1 MAQHPFDV
9 AHAEAP
15 LGYTLSLLLVG
26 SERETRAMRDALER
40 EDILSML
47 TLEPANTPEALEQAL
62 ERPWALVL
70 VGSELPGMGW
80 EDVQATWVKRGRET
94 AFVVSAPTWSADTL
108 AAVMRAGARDYVCE
122 DRYGHLPFVVARELR
137 LHAERAQHQMTGVE
151 LKRTNYLLSNII
163 DALPFVLFVKDAETR
178 RLVVV
183 NKTFADAFKV
193 TKEWL
198 LGKLDHDY
206 FPKEQA
212 DSFIAID
219 TEILETR
226 KMKTFEEVARAGG
239 VDRIF
244 ATRKIPLLDDQ
255 GVARFVMGV
264 TEDISDRKQN
274 EAALRASRDE
284 LEAANK
290 QLAASL
296 EEIKKTRAVSARSLA
311 SYQQRALQME
321 IIRQQNED
329 LDRLAQELSVA
340 KRNEEER
347 AREAEGAVRL
357 KSEFLA
363 NFSHEIRTPLNGII
377 GYCDLLMREEGS
389 RLTPHGRRDLNVVK
403 TNAKTLLAL
412 INDILDL
419 SKIEAGRVEVVT
431 EPVDVQELA
440 DECMATVKEYLKG
453 KDVALT
459 VNVDTEAK
467 EIRTDALKLRQIM
480 LNLLSNAAKF
490 TDTGEVALTVVPAGG
505 GELLMTVEDTG
516 VGIPS
521 DQLPFIF
528 EKFRQVDGTTTR
540 KVGGTGLGLAI
551 VRELTRVLGGTVDV
565 KSTLGRGSTFTVRL
579 PDVLATTV
587 GADSPHAT
595 ERLVPFHDV
604 AQKLAPMARP
614 GSTVMV
620 VDDDVLIQQLVTG
633 QLEPA
638 GFRVVTAND
647 GIAAMKLAR
656 EVKPQAI
663 LLDIHLP
670 RMDGWSVLS
679 QLKSDPA
686 LAAIPVILVSV
697 EEQRARGFSLGAC
710 EYLVKPVE
718 PERLVD
724 VVQKSLA
731 SAGASAA
738 TGDVLVVDDDA
749 ATRELVSR
757 NLRRAGFSTNEARNG
772 EDALLKARV
781 SPPSLVVLDL
791 MMPNLDGFEVLRRL
805 RAEKLSVPVVVLT
818 GKTLSKEEET
828 LLRDGFA
835 GFVRKGGHALEDV
848 IAQAKGL
855 LMSQRAASAGKL
867 PRVLYVEDSEQ
878 NRDIVRRYL
887 GGLYDLIEAEDGE
900 QGLERARNDAPDLIL
915 MDLSLPRLDGWEVTR
930 RLRALPDGQNVPVIA
945 VTAHAGREYQDKAQ
959 AAGCTAYMTKPLDR
973 DQLIETIRQYLGRS
987 HG

>member
-1 MAQHPFDV
+1 MPNSDTSDNASV
-9 AHAEAP
+9 
-15 LGYTLSLLLVG
+15 LLVA
-26 SERETRAMRDALER
+26 SERECQRVESALASAGVGVKTERATTAAEVEAALSKTWS
-40 EDILSML
+40 L
-47 TLEPANTPEALEQAL
+47 ALC
-62 ERPWALVL
+62 
-70 VGSELPGMGW
+70 GSELPGLGFS
-80 EDVQATWVKRGRET
+80 EVQALWRKHGKE
-94 AFVVSAPTWSADTL
+94 
-108 AAVMRAGARDYVCE
+108 
-122 DRYGHLPFVVARELR
+122 LPFVVLSRDWSEETLEASVRAGALDYVTEDRFSRLVPVLRRELR
-137 LHAERAQHQMTGVE
+137 MTADRRQHNKTAEE
-151 LKRTNYLLSNII
+151 LQRTNYLMENII

-178 RLVVV
+178 RLVVA
-183 NKTFADAFKV
+183 NKTFADIFKV
-193 TKEWL
+193 TKQWL

-212 DSFIAID
+212 DSFVAID
-219 TEILETR
+219 SEILATK
-226 KMKTFEEVARAGG
+226 KMKSFEEVARADG
-239 VDRIF
+239 VDLVF
-244 ATRKIPLLDDQ
+244 STRKIPLLDEH
-255 GVARFVMGV
+255 GEARYVLGV
-264 TEDISDRKQN
+264 TEDISERKQH
-274 EAALRASRDE
+274 EELLRASQAE
-284 LEAANK
+284 LLAANK

-296 EEIKKTRAVSARSLA
+296 EEIKRTRAVSARSLA

-329 LDRLAQELSVA
+329 LDRLAQELVVA

-347 AREAEGAVRL
+347 AREAEAAARL

-389 RLTPHGRRDLNVVK
+389 RLTAHGRRDLNVVK

-431 EPVDVQELA
+431 EQVDVQELA

-459 VNVDTEAK
+459 THIDPEA
-467 EIRTDALKLRQIM
+467 RLLRSDALKLRQIM

-490 TDTGEVALTVVPAGG
+490 TDAGEVALNLVPAGN
-505 GELLMTVEDTG
+505 EVVMTVEDTG

-528 EKFRQVDGTTTR
+528 EKFRQVDGSTTR

-551 VRELTRVLGGTVDV
+551 VRELSRVLGGNVSVT
-565 KSTLGRGSTFTVRL
+565 STLGRGSTFTVRL
-579 PDVLATTV
+579 PNSLEAPAGATALPSFPTSERPVPVAEVAQNV
-587 GADSPHAT
+587 GA
-595 ERLVPFHDV
+595 V
-604 AQKLAPMARP
+604 AAP
-614 GSTVMV
+614 GSTVLV
-620 VDDDVLIQQLVTG
+620 VDDDPLMQQLVAG

-638 GFRVVTAND
+638 GFKVVVAED
-647 GIAAMKLAR
+647 GIAALKRAR

-670 RMDGWSVLS
+670 KLDGWSVLS
-679 QLKSDPA
+679 QLKSEPA
-686 LAAIPVILVSV
+686 LSGIPVILISV

-718 PERLVD
+718 PERLVE
-724 VVQKSLA
+724 VVQRCLGQTS
-731 SAGASAA
+731 
-738 TGDVLVVDDDA
+738 TGTPAHVGEVLVVDDDSS
-749 ATRELVSR
+749 TRELVSR
-757 NLRRAGFSTNEARNG
+757 NLRRAGFSTAEARNG

-781 SPPSLVVLDL
+781 SPPALVVLDL

-805 RAEKLSVPVVVLT
+805 RAEKLQVPVVVLT
-818 GKTLSKEEET
+818 GKTLSFEEEA

-835 GFVRKGGHALEDV
+835 GFVKKGGHALEDV

-855 LMSQRAASAGKL
+855 LLSQRAATAGKL
-867 PRVLYVEDSEQ
+867 PRILYVEDSAQ

-887 GGLYDLIEAEDGE
+887 GGLFEVIEAEDGE
-900 QGLERARNDAPDLIL
+900 HGLERATRDNPDLIL

-930 RLRALPDGQNVPVIA
+930 RLRALPSAANVPVIA

-959 AAGCTAYMTKPLDR
+959 AAGCTAYLTKPLDR
-973 DQLIETIRQYLGRS
+973 DQLLEMIRKHLGRS

>member
-1 MAQHPFDV
+1 MATSLSPAVSPESPSAVLLVASDRECQRV
-9 AHAEAP
+9 EEALAHAGLHAR
-15 LGYTLSLLLVG
+15 
-26 SERETRAMRDALER
+26 SERAQ
-40 EDILSML
+40 S
-47 TLEPANTPEALEQAL
+47 PEALAAAL
-62 ERPWALVL
+62 EQPWALV
-70 VGSELPGMGW
+70 VCGSELPGLGFA
-80 EDVQATWVKRGRET
+80 EAQALWRKHAHELP
-94 AFVVSAPTWSADTL
+94 FVVLSPTWSDETL
-108 AAVMRAGARDYVCE
+108 EIASLAGARDYVSE
-122 DRYGHLPFVVARELR
+122 DRFNRLVPILRRELPLALDRR
-137 LHAERAQHQMTGVE
+137 LHDATKEALQ
-151 LKRTNYLLSNII
+151 RTNWILGSII
-163 DALPFVLFVKDAETR
+163 DALPFVLFVKDAQTR
-178 RLVVV
+178 RLVVA
-183 NKTFADAFKV
+183 NQTFADAFSV

-206 FPKEQA
+206 FPPEQA
-212 DSFIAID
+212 ESFIAID
-219 TEILETR
+219 TEILSSK
-226 KMKTFEEVARAGG
+226 KMRSFEEVARAGG

-244 ATRKIPLLDDQ
+244 ATRKLPLLD
-255 GVARFVMGV
+255 ARGEARYVLGV
-264 TEDISDRKQN
+264 TEDITERKQN
-274 EAALRASRDE
+274 EEMLRASKAE

-296 EEIKKTRAVSARSLA
+296 EEIKRTRAISARSLA

-329 LDRLAQELSVA
+329 LDRLAQELAVA

-347 AREAEGAVRL
+347 AREAEAAARL

-389 RLTPHGRRDLNVVK
+389 RLTAHGRRDLNVVK

-459 VNVDTEAK
+459 TNIDAAARML
-467 EIRTDALKLRQIM
+467 RTDALKLRQIM

-490 TDTGEVALTVVPAGG
+490 TDTGEVALGLVPAGD
-505 GELLMTVEDTG
+505 EVIITVEDTG
-516 VGIPS
+516 VGIPA

-528 EKFRQVDGTTTR
+528 EKFRQVDGSTTR

-551 VRELTRVLGGTVDV
+551 VRELSRVLGGTVTV
-565 KSTLGRGSTFTVRL
+565 TSTLGRGTTFTVRL
-579 PDVLATTV
+579 PNTLDAPAHADGGHHERGVPVGEVAQHV
-587 GADSPHAT
+587 GA
-595 ERLVPFHDV
+595 L
-604 AQKLAPMARP
+604 AQP
-614 GSTVMV
+614 GSTVLV
-620 VDDDVLIQQLVTG
+620 VDDDPLIQQLVTG

-638 GFRVVTAND
+638 GFKVVVAED
-647 GIAAMKLAR
+647 GIAALKRAR
-656 EVKPQAI
+656 ELKPQAI

-670 RMDGWSVLS
+670 KLDGWSVLS
-679 QLKSDPA
+679 QLKSEQA
-686 LAAIPVILVSV
+686 LAGIPVILISV

-718 PERLVD
+718 PERLVE
-724 VVQKSLA
+724 VVQRCLGQATA
-731 SAGASAA
+731 SG
-738 TGDVLVVDDDA
+738 GGVGEVLVVDDDA

-757 NLRRAGFSTNEARNG
+757 NLRRAGFSTAEARSG

-805 RAEKLSVPVVVLT
+805 RAEKLQVPVVVLT
-818 GKTLSKEEET
+818 GKSLTLEEES

-835 GFVRKGGHALEDV
+835 GFVKKGGHALEDV

-855 LMSQRAASAGKL
+855 LLSQRAATAGRL
-867 PRVLYVEDSEQ
+867 PRILYVEDSAQ

-887 GGLYDLIEAEDGE
+887 GGQFEVIEAEDGE
-900 QGLERARNDAPDLIL
+900 HGLERATRDNPDLIL
-915 MDLSLPRLDGWEVTR
+915 MDLSLPRLDGWEATR
-930 RLRALPDGQNVPVIA
+930 RLRALPSVANVPVIA
-945 VTAHAGREYQDKAQ
+945 VTAHAGREYQDKAH
-959 AAGCTAYMTKPLDR
+959 AAGCTAYLTKPLDR
-973 DQLIETIRQYLGRS
+973 DQLLEMIRKHLGRS

>member
-1 MAQHPFDV
+1 MPNSDTSDNASV
-9 AHAEAP
+9 
-15 LGYTLSLLLVG
+15 LLVA
-26 SERETRAMRDALER
+26 SERECQRVEAALASAGVAVKTERATTQAEVEAALSKTWS
-40 EDILSML
+40 L
-47 TLEPANTPEALEQAL
+47 ALC
-62 ERPWALVL
+62 
-70 VGSELPGMGW
+70 GSELPGLGFA
-80 EDVQATWVKRGRET
+80 EVQALWR
-94 AFVVSAPTWSADTL
+94 
-108 AAVMRAGARDYVCE
+108 
-122 DRYGHLPFVVARELR
+122 RYGKELPFVVLSRDWSEDTLEASVHAGALDYVTEDRFSRLAPVVSRELR
-137 LHAERAQHQMTGVE
+137 MTADRRRHHKTAEE
-151 LKRTNYLLSNII
+151 LQRTNYLMENII

-178 RLVVV
+178 RLVVA
-183 NKTFADAFKV
+183 NKTFADIFRV
-193 TKEWL
+193 TKQWL

-219 TEILETR
+219 TEILTS
-226 KMKTFEEVARAGG
+226 KQMKSFEEVARADG

-244 ATRKIPLLDDQ
+244 ATRKIPLLDEH
-255 GVARFVMGV
+255 GEARFVLGV
-264 TEDISDRKQN
+264 TEDISERKQR
-274 EAALRASRDE
+274 EEMLRASQAE
-284 LEAANK
+284 LLAANK

-296 EEIKKTRAVSARSLA
+296 EEIKRTRAVSARSLA

-347 AREAEGAVRL
+347 AREAEAAARL

-389 RLTPHGRRDLNVVK
+389 RLTAHGRRDLNVVK

-431 EPVDVQELA
+431 EQVDLQELA

-453 KDVALT
+453 KDVTLSTNIDPAARLL
-459 VNVDTEAK
+459 
-467 EIRTDALKLRQIM
+467 RSDALKLRQIM

-490 TDTGEVALTVVPAGG
+490 TDAGEVALNLVPAGD
-505 GELLMTVEDTG
+505 EVVMTVEDTG
-516 VGIPS
+516 VGIPA

-528 EKFRQVDGTTTR
+528 EKFRQVDGSTTR

-551 VRELTRVLGGTVDV
+551 VRELSRVLGGTVSV
-565 KSTLGRGSTFTVRL
+565 TSTLGRGSTFTVRL
-579 PDVLATTV
+579 PNALEAPA
-587 GADSPHAT
+587 GIPSAAHPS
-595 ERLVPFHDV
+595 ERAVPVSEV
-604 AQKLAPMARP
+604 AQHLGTMAQP
-614 GSTVMV
+614 GSTVLV
-620 VDDDVLIQQLVTG
+620 VDDDPLMQQLVAG

-638 GFRVVTAND
+638 GFKVVGAED
-647 GIAAMKLAR
+647 GIAALKRAR
-656 EVKPQAI
+656 ELRPQAI

-670 RMDGWSVLS
+670 KLDGWSVLS
-679 QLKSDPA
+679 QLKGEPS
-686 LAAIPVILVSV
+686 LSGIPVILISV

-718 PERLVD
+718 PERLVE
-724 VVQKSLA
+724 VVQRCLGQTAGS
-731 SAGASAA
+731 SAHAGE
-738 TGDVLVVDDDA
+738 VLVVDDDS

-757 NLRRAGFSTNEARNG
+757 NLRRAGFSTAEARSG

-781 SPPSLVVLDL
+781 SPPALVVLDL

-805 RAEKLSVPVVVLT
+805 RAEKLQVPVVVLT
-818 GKTLSKEEET
+818 GKTLSSEEEA

-835 GFVRKGGHALEDV
+835 GFVKKGGHALEDV

-855 LMSQRAASAGKL
+855 LLSQRAATAGKL
-867 PRVLYVEDSEQ
+867 PRILYVEDSAQ

-887 GGLYDLIEAEDGE
+887 GGLFEVIEAEDGE
-900 QGLERARNDAPDLIL
+900 HGLERATRDSPDLIL

-930 RLRALPDGQNVPVIA
+930 RLRALPSAANVPVIA
-945 VTAHAGREYQDKAQ
+945 VTAHAGREYQDKAH
-959 AAGCTAYMTKPLDR
+959 AAGCTAYLTKPLDR
-973 DQLIETIRQYLGRS
+973 DQLLEMIRKHLGRNN
-987 HG
+987 G

>member
-1 MAQHPFDV
+1 MASSQSNPETPADTATV
-9 AHAEAP
+9 
-15 LGYTLSLLLVG
+15 LLVG
-26 SERETRAMRDALER
+26 SERECQRVE
-40 EDILSML
+40 
-47 TLEPANTPEALEQAL
+47 EALASAGVPVRTERATTAAAAEAALSQSWSLALCGCEVAGMGFAELQAL
-62 ERPWALVL
+62 WR
-70 VGSELPGMGW
+70 
-80 EDVQATWVKRGRET
+80 
-94 AFVVSAPTWSADTL
+94 
-108 AAVMRAGARDYVCE
+108 
-122 DRYGHLPFVVARELR
+122 RYGKELPFVVMSRDWSEETLEASVRAGALDYVTEDRFSRLAPVVRRELR
-137 LHAERAQHQMTGVE
+137 MTADRRRHSATAEE
-151 LKRTNYLLSNII
+151 LVRTNYIMESII

-183 NKTFADAFKV
+183 NKTFADAFRV
-193 TKEWL
+193 TKQWL

-212 DSFIAID
+212 DSFVAID
-219 TEILETR
+219 TEILETK
-226 KMKTFEEVARAGG
+226 KMKSFEEVARADGQ
-239 VDRIF
+239 DRIF
-244 ATRKIPLLDDQ
+244 ATRKLPLVDEH
-255 GVARFVMGV
+255 GAARYVLGV
-264 TEDISDRKQN
+264 TEDITERKQR
-274 EAALRASRDE
+274 EELLRASQAE
-284 LEAANK
+284 LLAANK

-296 EEIKKTRAVSARSLA
+296 EEIKRTRAVSARSLA

-329 LDRLAQELSVA
+329 LDRLAQELAVA

-347 AREAEGAVRL
+347 AREAEAAARL

-377 GYCDLLMREEGS
+377 GYCDLLMREEGN
-389 RLTPHGRRDLNVVK
+389 RLTAHGRRDLNVVK

-431 EPVDVQELA
+431 EPVEVQELA

-459 VNVDTEAK
+459 THIDPAAGLL
-467 EIRTDALKLRQIM
+467 RSDALKLRQIM

-490 TDTGEVALTVVPAGG
+490 TDTGEVSLSVVASGN
-505 GELLMTVEDTG
+505 EVVMTVEDTG
-516 VGIPS
+516 VGIPA

-528 EKFRQVDGTTTR
+528 EKFRQVDGSTTR

-551 VRELTRVLGGTVDV
+551 VRELSRVLGGTVSV
-565 KSTLGRGSTFTVRL
+565 TSTLGRGSTFTVRL
-579 PDVLATTV
+579 PNALETPVDGMTSPALVEPLGVPVSAVAQHV
-587 GADSPHAT
+587 GAM
-595 ERLVPFHDV
+595 
-604 AQKLAPMARP
+604 AQP
-614 GSTVMV
+614 GSTVLV
-620 VDDDVLIQQLVTG
+620 VDDDPLIQQLVAG

-638 GFRVVTAND
+638 GFKVVVAED
-647 GIAAMKLAR
+647 GIAALKRAR

-670 RMDGWSVLS
+670 KLDGWSVLS
-679 QLKSDPA
+679 QLKGEPA
-686 LAAIPVILVSV
+686 LAGIPVILISV

-718 PERLVD
+718 PERLVE
-724 VVQKSLA
+724 VVQRSLGQA
-731 SAGASAA
+731 SGN
-738 TGDVLVVDDDA
+738 TTQVGEVLVVDDDS

-757 NLRRAGFSTNEARNG
+757 NLRRAGFSTAEARSG

-781 SPPSLVVLDL
+781 SPPALVVLDL

-805 RAEKLSVPVVVLT
+805 RAEKLQVPVVVLT
-818 GKTLSKEEET
+818 GKTLSAEEEA

-835 GFVRKGGHALEDV
+835 GFVKKGGHALEDV

-855 LMSQRAASAGKL
+855 LLSQRAATVGRL
-867 PRVLYVEDSEQ
+867 PRILYVEDSAQ

-887 GGLYDLIEAEDGE
+887 GGLFEVIEAEDGE
-900 QGLERARNDAPDLIL
+900 HGLERATRDAPDLIL

-930 RLRALPDGQNVPVIA
+930 RLRTFPSAANLPVIA
-945 VTAHAGREYQDKAQ
+945 VTAHAGREYQDKAH
-959 AAGCTAYMTKPLDR
+959 AAGCNAYLTKPLDR
-973 DQLIETIRQYLGRS
+973 DQLLEMIRKHLGRT

>member
-1 MAQHPFDV
+1 MV
-9 AHAEAP
+9 N
-15 LGYTLSLLLVG
+15 TLSPLVPPTDTATLLVVG
-26 SERETRAMRDALER
+26 SERECQRVEEALGHAGVTASAERATTLPALEAALARSWSLVVCGSEVPGLGFAEAQGLWRKQQR
-40 EDILSML
+40 ELPFVVLSREWSDD
-47 TLEPANTPEALEQAL
+47 TLEAST
-62 ERPWALVL
+62 
-70 VGSELPGMGW
+70 
-80 EDVQATWVKRGRET
+80 
-94 AFVVSAPTWSADTL
+94 
-108 AAVMRAGARDYVCE
+108 RAGARDYVSE
-122 DRYGHLPFVVARELR
+122 DHFNRLAPVLRRELP
-137 LHAERAQHQMTGVE
+137 LAGAQLRHDATTEE
-151 LKRTNYLLSNII
+151 LLRTNWILGNIL
-163 DALPFVLFVKDAETR
+163 DALPFVLFVKDAKTR

-183 NKTFADAFKV
+183 NKTFADAFNV

-206 FPKEQA
+206 FPPEQA
-212 DSFIAID
+212 DSFITID
-219 TEILETR
+219 SEILASK
-226 KMKTFEEVARAGG
+226 KMRAFEEVARAGG

-244 ATRKIPLLDDQ
+244 ATRKLPLMDGSGDASYLL
-255 GVARFVMGV
+255 GV
-264 TEDISDRKQN
+264 TEDITERKQN
-274 EAALRASRDE
+274 EEMLRASKAE

-296 EEIKKTRAVSARSLA
+296 EEIKRTRAVSARSLA

-329 LDRLAQELSVA
+329 LDRLAQELAVA

-347 AREAEGAVRL
+347 AREAEAAARL

-389 RLTPHGRRDLNVVK
+389 RLTAHGRRDLNVVK

-419 SKIEAGRVEVVT
+419 SKIEAGRVEVVS
-431 EPVDVQELA
+431 EAVDVRELA

-459 VNVDTEAK
+459 THIDVAAG
-467 EIRTDALKLRQIM
+467 ILRTDALKLRQIM

-490 TDTGEVALTVVPAGG
+490 TETGEVALSVVPAG
-505 GELLMTVEDTG
+505 EEVVMTVEDTG

-528 EKFRQVDGTTTR
+528 EKFRQVDGSTTR

-551 VRELTRVLGGTVDV
+551 VRELSRVLGGNVTVT
-565 KSTLGRGSTFTVRL
+565 STLGRGTTFTVRL
-579 PDVLATTV
+579 PNMTDAPSDGPTSVERAVPVAEVAHHL
-587 GADSPHAT
+587 HA
-595 ERLVPFHDV
+595 V
-604 AQKLAPMARP
+604 AQP
-614 GSTVMV
+614 GSTVLV
-620 VDDDVLIQQLVTG
+620 VDDDPLIQQLVTG
-633 QLEPA
+633 QLAPA
-638 GFRVVTAND
+638 GFKVVVAED
-647 GIAAMKLAR
+647 GIAALKRAR
-656 EVKPQAI
+656 ELKPQAI

-670 RMDGWSVLS
+670 KLDGWSVLS
-679 QLKSDPA
+679 QLKSEPA
-686 LAAIPVILVSV
+686 LAGIPVILISV

-718 PERLVD
+718 PERLVE
-724 VVQKSLA
+724 VVQRCLGPTNGTA
-731 SAGASAA
+731 AGV
-738 TGDVLVVDDDA
+738 GEVLVVDDDA

-757 NLRRAGFSTNEARNG
+757 NLRRAGFSTAEARNG

-805 RAEKLSVPVVVLT
+805 RAEKLQVPVVVLT
-818 GKTLSKEEET
+818 GKSLTSDEEA

-835 GFVRKGGHALEDV
+835 GFVKKGGHALEDV

-855 LMSQRAASAGKL
+855 LLSQRAATAGRL
-867 PRVLYVEDSEQ
+867 PRILYVEDSAQ

-887 GGLYDLIEAEDGE
+887 GGLFEVIEAEDGE
-900 QGLERARNDAPDLIL
+900 HGLERATRDNPDLIL
-915 MDLSLPRLDGWEVTR
+915 MDLSLPRLDGWEATR
-930 RLRALPDGQNVPVIA
+930 RLRAVPSVANVPVIA
-945 VTAHAGREYQDKAQ
+945 VTAHAGREYQDKAH
-959 AAGCTAYMTKPLDR
+959 AAGCTAYLTKPLDR
-973 DQLIETIRQYLGRS
+973 DQLLEMIRKHLGRS

>member
-1 MAQHPFDV
+1 MVD
-9 AHAEAP
+9 
-15 LGYTLSLLLVG
+15 TLASPVSPVDSATLLLVG
-26 SERETRAMRDALER
+26 SERECQRVEEALAHAGIAAAVQRASSPDALEAALTRPWSLVVCGSEVPGLGFTEAQAQWRKLQKDLPFVVLSR
-40 EDILSML
+40 EWSDA
-47 TLEPANTPEALEQAL
+47 TLEASTQ
-62 ERPWALVL
+62 
-70 VGSELPGMGW
+70 
-80 EDVQATWVKRGRET
+80 
-94 AFVVSAPTWSADTL
+94 
-108 AAVMRAGARDYVCE
+108 AGARDYVSE
-122 DRYGHLPFVVARELR
+122 DRFNRMAPVLRRELP
-137 LHAERAQHQMTGVE
+137 LARAMSRHDATTEE
-151 LKRTNYLLSNII
+151 LLRTNWILGNIL
-163 DALPFVLFVKDAETR
+163 DALPFVLFVKDAKTR

-183 NKTFADAFKV
+183 NKTFADAFNV

-206 FPKEQA
+206 FPPEQA
-212 DSFIAID
+212 DSFITID
-219 TEILETR
+219 TEILASK
-226 KMKTFEEVARAGG
+226 KMRAFEEVARASG

-244 ATRKIPLLDDQ
+244 ATRKLPLMDASGEASYLL
-255 GVARFVMGV
+255 GV
-264 TEDISDRKQN
+264 TEDITERKQN
-274 EAALRASRDE
+274 EEMLRASKAE

-296 EEIKKTRAVSARSLA
+296 EEIKRTRAVSARSLA

-329 LDRLAQELSVA
+329 LDRLAQELAVA

-347 AREAEGAVRL
+347 AREAEAAARL

-389 RLTPHGRRDLNVVK
+389 RLTAHGRRDLNVVK

-431 EPVDVQELA
+431 EAVDVRELA

-459 VNVDTEAK
+459 TNIDVAAG
-467 EIRTDALKLRQIM
+467 ILRTDALKLRQIM

-490 TDTGEVALTVVPAGG
+490 TETGEVALSVVPSGD
-505 GELLMTVEDTG
+505 EVVMTVEDTG
-516 VGIPS
+516 VGIPA

-528 EKFRQVDGTTTR
+528 EKFRQVDGSTTR

-551 VRELTRVLGGTVDV
+551 VRELSRVLGGNVTVS
-565 KSTLGRGSTFTVRL
+565 STLGRGTTFTVRL
-579 PDVLATTV
+579 PNILEAP
-587 GADSPHAT
+587 ADGQSSV
-595 ERLVPFHDV
+595 ERAVPVAEVAHHLNTV
-604 AQKLAPMARP
+604 AQP
-614 GSTVMV
+614 GSTVLV
-620 VDDDVLIQQLVTG
+620 VDDDPLIQQLVTG
-633 QLEPA
+633 QLAPA
-638 GFRVVTAND
+638 GFKVVVAED
-647 GIAAMKLAR
+647 GIAALKRAR
-656 EVKPQAI
+656 ELKPQAI

-670 RMDGWSVLS
+670 KLDGWSVLS
-679 QLKSDPA
+679 QLKSEPG
-686 LAAIPVILVSV
+686 LAGIPVILISV

-718 PERLVD
+718 PERLVE
-724 VVQKSLA
+724 VVQRSL
-731 SAGASAA
+731 GQTPGTA
-738 TGDVLVVDDDA
+738 TGVGEVLVVDDDA

-757 NLRRAGFSTNEARNG
+757 NLRRAGFSTAEARNG

-805 RAEKLSVPVVVLT
+805 RAEKLQVPVVVLT
-818 GKTLSKEEET
+818 GKSLTSEEEA

-835 GFVRKGGHALEDV
+835 GFVKKGGHALEDV

-855 LMSQRAASAGKL
+855 LLSQRAATAGRL
-867 PRVLYVEDSEQ
+867 PRILYVEDSAQ

-887 GGLYDLIEAEDGE
+887 GGLFEVIEAEDGE
-900 QGLERARNDAPDLIL
+900 HGLERATRDNPDLIL
-915 MDLSLPRLDGWEVTR
+915 MDLSLPRLDGWEATR
-930 RLRALPDGQNVPVIA
+930 RLRAVPSVANVPVIA
-945 VTAHAGREYQDKAQ
+945 VTAHAGREYQDKAH
-959 AAGCTAYMTKPLDR
+959 AAGCTAYLTKPLDR
-973 DQLIETIRQYLGRS
+973 DQLLEMIRKHLGRS

>member
-1 MAQHPFDV
+1 MV
-9 AHAEAP
+9 N
-15 LGYTLSLLLVG
+15 TLTPPVPPTDTATLLVVG
-26 SERETRAMRDALER
+26 SERECQRVEEALGHAGVIASSERATTRAALEAALSRSWSLVVCGSEVPGLGFAEAQVLWRKQQR
-40 EDILSML
+40 ELPFVVLSREWSDD
-47 TLEPANTPEALEQAL
+47 TLEAST
-62 ERPWALVL
+62 
-70 VGSELPGMGW
+70 
-80 EDVQATWVKRGRET
+80 
-94 AFVVSAPTWSADTL
+94 
-108 AAVMRAGARDYVCE
+108 RAGARDYVSE
-122 DRYGHLPFVVARELR
+122 DRFNRLAPVLRRELP
-137 LHAERAQHQMTGVE
+137 LAGAQLRHDATTEE
-151 LKRTNYLLSNII
+151 LLRTNWILGNIL
-163 DALPFVLFVKDAETR
+163 DALPFVLFVKDAKTR

-183 NKTFADAFKV
+183 NKTFADAFNV

-206 FPKEQA
+206 FPPEQA
-212 DSFIAID
+212 DSFITID
-219 TEILETR
+219 SEILASK
-226 KMKTFEEVARAGG
+226 KMRAFEEVARAGG

-244 ATRKIPLLDDQ
+244 ATRKLPLMDGSGEASYLL
-255 GVARFVMGV
+255 GV
-264 TEDISDRKQN
+264 TEDITERKQN
-274 EAALRASRDE
+274 EEMLRASKAE

-296 EEIKKTRAVSARSLA
+296 EEIKRTRAVSARSLA

-329 LDRLAQELSVA
+329 LDRLAQELAVA

-347 AREAEGAVRL
+347 AREAEAAARL

-389 RLTPHGRRDLNVVK
+389 RLTAHGRRDLNVVK

-419 SKIEAGRVEVVT
+419 SKIEAGRVEVVS
-431 EPVDVQELA
+431 EAVDVRELA

-459 VNVDTEAK
+459 THIDVAAG
-467 EIRTDALKLRQIM
+467 ILRTDALKLRQIM

-490 TDTGEVALTVVPAGG
+490 TETGEVALSVVPSGD
-505 GELLMTVEDTG
+505 EVVMTVEDTG

-528 EKFRQVDGTTTR
+528 EKFRQVDGSTTR

-551 VRELTRVLGGTVDV
+551 VRELSRVLGGNVSVT
-565 KSTLGRGSTFTVRL
+565 STLGRGTTFTVRL
-579 PDVLATTV
+579 PNM
-587 GADSPHAT
+587 ADAPTDAPNGV
-595 ERLVPFHDV
+595 ERAVPVAEVAHHLNAV
-604 AQKLAPMARP
+604 AQP
-614 GSTVMV
+614 GSTVLV
-620 VDDDVLIQQLVTG
+620 VDDDPLIQQLVTG
-633 QLEPA
+633 QLAPA
-638 GFRVVTAND
+638 GFKVVVAED
-647 GIAAMKLAR
+647 GIAALKRAR
-656 EVKPQAI
+656 ELKPQAI

-670 RMDGWSVLS
+670 KLDGWSVLS
-679 QLKSDPA
+679 QLKSEPA
-686 LAAIPVILVSV
+686 LAGIPVILISV

-718 PERLVD
+718 PERLVE
-724 VVQKSLA
+724 VVQRCLGPTNGTA
-731 SAGASAA
+731 AGV
-738 TGDVLVVDDDA
+738 GEVLVVDDDA

-757 NLRRAGFSTNEARNG
+757 NLRRAGFSTAEARNG

-805 RAEKLSVPVVVLT
+805 RAEKLQVPVVVLT
-818 GKTLSKEEET
+818 GKSLTSDEEA

-835 GFVRKGGHALEDV
+835 GFVKKGGHALEDV

-855 LMSQRAASAGKL
+855 LLSQRAATAGRL
-867 PRVLYVEDSEQ
+867 PRILYVEDSAQ

-887 GGLYDLIEAEDGE
+887 GGLFEVIEAEDGE
-900 QGLERARNDAPDLIL
+900 HGLERATRDNPDLIL
-915 MDLSLPRLDGWEVTR
+915 MDLSLPRLDGWEATR
-930 RLRALPDGQNVPVIA
+930 RLRAVPSVANVPVIA
-945 VTAHAGREYQDKAQ
+945 VTAHAGREYQDKAH
-959 AAGCTAYMTKPLDR
+959 AAGCTAYLTKPLDR
-973 DQLIETIRQYLGRS
+973 DQLLEMIRKHLGRS